1 MQWAALFSVL
11 SVAVADIG
19 DIGLPLVEAADL
31 HSSEP
36 QTLRMMTP
44 AADSLIQNVSA
55 GGKYQMTIQT
65 QLTPRRQLGHGDIC
79 DQLALIC

>member
-1 MQWAALFSVL
+1 MQCSAVQCSLNVKKAELQCSGLHCSVF

-36 QTLRMMTP
+36 PTLRMMTP
-44 AADSLIQNVSA
+44 AADSLILNVSA
-55 GGKYQMTIQT
+55 CKKYQMTTRT
-65 QLTPRRQLGHGDIC
+65 QL
-79 DQLALIC
+79 